1 MMRLFVLALG
11 LAACIGAGAQ
21 NFPNRPL
28 RVIVP
33 QPPGGGFDMVAR
45 TLSDPFATLLGQPV
59 VVENRPGGGTVVGTD
74 VVAKS
79 DADGYTVL
87 LGASA
92 NLVLSA
98 GLYSKLPY
106 DPKSDFTPVGI
117 AATFSYTL
125 VARNDLPFNTLK
137 EIVQYARANP
147 GKLTYAS
154 GGNGSGQH
162 ICAALLWHGA
172 GASVTHVPYKGAAL
186 AYQDLIPGRVDLF
199 FDASSTARGHVEAGR
214 VKAIAVSSP
223 ARLAYHPAVP
233 TVRETGV
240 LDFEMET
247 WVGYFVRAGTP
258 APVLARL
265 RADFERVAAMPE
277 TAAMLE
283 KRGARPVRV
292 SAAEA
297 EALLARDIDKWVQLI
312 RAAGIRAD

>member
-1 MMRLFVLALG
+1 MRLIAALFLLIAVLEVS
-11 LAACIGAGAQ
+11 AQ
-21 NFPNRPL
+21 TYPSRPL
-28 RVIVP
+28 RLIVP

-45 TLSDPFATLLGQPV
+45 TLSDPFAALLGQPV

-74 VVAKS
+74 MVAKA
-79 DADGYTVL
+79 DADGHTVL

-98 GLYSKLPY
+98 GLYKKLPY
-106 DPKSDFTPVGI
+106 DPKTDFTPVGI

-125 VARNDLPFNTLK
+125 VARNDLPFSSLK
-137 EIVQYARANP
+137 EIVEHARANP

-172 GASVTHVPYKGAAL
+172 GAAITHVPYKGAQA
-186 AYQDLIPGRVDLF
+186 AYQDLIPGRIDLF
-199 FDASSTARGHVEAGR
+199 FDASSTARGHIEAGR
-214 VKAIAVSSP
+214 VKPIAVSAP
-223 ARLAYHPAVP
+223 VRLAYHPSVP

-240 LDFEMET
+240 ADFEMET

-265 RADFERVAAMPE
+265 RADFERAAALPE

-283 KRGARPVRV
+283 KRGARPVRM

-297 EALLARDIDKWVQLI
+297 EALLARDIDKWVRLI
-312 RAAGIRAD
+312 RAAGISAD